1 MTRTLTRAGI
11 CVAALLLLA
20 PVFAFA
26 AADDVTLTTDTVLS
40 VNGVTLNVSGSSA
53 TIESI
58 VVQSGTFSVTLLSG
72 SVFEVTAPN
81 RNELN
86 PSTLSDA
93 TVNTCSS
100 SESRL
105 RYVATAT
112 RTISITPLNTLCT
125 AAAGGSSPA
134 PSSGGGGGGGG
145 SSVVTQTT
153 TQATTTDTTTT
164 ATATTEQTTDT
175 SNATALQEQLGA
187 LQTQLA
193 QLQGASTV
201 FTRNL
206 EVGGTGD
213 EVLALQKFLNANGFM
228 IAESGPGSP
237 GNETTTFGGLTRAA
251 LAAFQAANGITP
263 SVGYFGPKTRAFVNA
278 GGAVGVST
286 PSTPTTGAPGA
297 ASASFT
303 RDLEVGVTGE
313 DVRALQQFLN
323 ENGFMIAE
331 SGPGSPGNETTMFG
345 GLTRAA
351 LAAFQAANGI
361 TPSVGYFGP
370 KTRAFVA
377 GM

>member
-11 CVAALLLLA
+11 CAIALLLLA
-20 PVFAFA
+20 PVLASA
-26 AADDVTLTTDTVLS
+26 AADDVTLTADTVLT
-40 VNGVTLNVSGSSA
+40 VNSVTLNISGSSA
-53 TIESI
+53 TIESL

-72 SVFEVTAPN
+72 SVFEVTAPD

-105 RYVATAT
+105 RYEATAT

-134 PSSGGGGGGGG
+134 PSSGGGGVGGG
-145 SSVVTQTT
+145 SSVATQTT
-153 TQATTTDTTTT
+153 TQATTTATTT
-164 ATATTEQTTDT
+164 AATTEQTTDT
-175 SNATALQEQLGA
+175 SNTTALQEQLGA

-263 SVGYFGPKTRAFVNA
+263 SVGYFGPKTRAFV
-278 GGAVGVST
+278 
-286 PSTPTTGAPGA
+286 
-297 ASASFT
+297 
-303 RDLEVGVTGE
+303 
-313 DVRALQQFLN
+313 
-323 ENGFMIAE
+323 
-331 SGPGSPGNETTMFG
+331 
-345 GLTRAA
+345 
-351 LAAFQAANGI
+351 
-361 TPSVGYFGP
+361 
-370 KTRAFVA
+370 A